1 MNDMLDKQTFRKALR
16 AELES
21 HITLNQPIV
30 SEIFQGGRNWDLL
43 RLIATQ
49 GYQLTKHFLTYVEYL
64 FHHCPQGIHKRRLL
78 INLYEEETGALSRTN
93 NHVVLM
99 QNFLRAIGVSDEERD
114 AVQAFPATRELIE
127 RRMHYVVNP
136 ETFHLGAAAVLIA
149 SEGQN
154 LETRAGEARH
164 SLLGQVYGLEESDLL
179 FFSVHQKEDVGHVRE
194 GIEVVAD
201 ACHDAAMQNDA
212 LTVVGEVCTLFGN
225 MYAGIGEYYYQHV
238 VPKHSVSNQGAAT
251 ERLTS

>member
-1 MNDMLDKQTFRKALR
+1 MLDKQSFKKALR

-21 HITLNQPIV
+21 HITLEQPIIGELFR
-30 SEIFQGGRNWDLL
+30 SERNWELL

-49 GYQLTKHFLTYVEYL
+49 GYQLTRHFLTYVEYL
-64 FHHCPQGIHKRRLL
+64 FHHCPSGIHKRRLL
-78 INLYEEETGALSRTN
+78 INLYEEETGALSRTS

-99 QNFLRAIGVSDEERD
+99 QNFLRAIGVSDAQRD
-114 AVQAFPATRELIE
+114 AVVPLPATRELID
-127 RRMHYVVNP
+127 RRMHYVLDR
-136 ETFHLGAAAVLIA
+136 ETFHLGAAAVLVA

-164 SLLGQVYGLEESDLL
+164 TLLGQVYGLSDSDLL

-201 ACHDAAMQNDA
+201 VCLDAQMQNEA
-212 LTVVGEVCTLFGN
+212 LQVVGEVCSLFGN
-225 MYAGIGEYYYQHV
+225 MYTGIGEYYYQ
-238 VPKHSVSNQGAAT
+238 STAS
-251 ERLTS
+251 S